1 MYDTISLQEI
11 HFHANIG
18 WVVLLL
24 VIFLDPYI
32 LVKFIGSNLNQF
44 FELLKNVNL
53 ESHRNTK
60 FILLDLICKK
70 MCKFISIFQLQL
82 TEMCKF

>member
-1 MYDTISLQEI
+1 MYDTISLQEV
-11 HFHANIG
+11 HFHTIIG
-18 WVVLLL
+18 FVVFLLL

-60 FILLDLICKK
+60 LLLLDLICKK
-70 MCKFISIFQLQL
+70 MC
-82 TEMCKF
+82 

>member
-1 MYDTISLQEI
+1 MYDTISLQEV
-11 HFHANIG
+11 HFHTIIG
-18 WVVLLL
+18 FVVFLLL

-53 ESHRNTK
+53 ELHCNTK
-60 FILLDLICKK
+60 LILLDLICKK
-70 MCKFISIFQLQL
+70 MCFYFYFSTID
-82 TEMCKF
+82 